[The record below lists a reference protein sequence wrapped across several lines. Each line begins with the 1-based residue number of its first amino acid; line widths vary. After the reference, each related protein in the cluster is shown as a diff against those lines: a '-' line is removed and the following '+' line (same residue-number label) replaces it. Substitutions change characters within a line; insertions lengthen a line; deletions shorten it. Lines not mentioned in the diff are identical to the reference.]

1 MIRAMLSAAAHRR
14 GSARLLM
21 PLWLMGAAV
30 IAPPGFGAV
39 PPRDLP
45 VPSFDV
51 IIEHGHVIDGTGA
64 PWYAADIGIRAGRIA
79 AIGRLDHAVAQQ
91 RIDATGRVV
100 APGFI
105 DMLGQS
111 ELTLLV
117 DPTVPSKVFQG
128 ITTEITG
135 EGNSVAPVNDL
146 IAHEQAAEFQHLK
159 ITRDWTD
166 FAGYFAR
173 LERQHIGINVASYM
187 GATTAREM
195 VVGYADRAATAEEL
209 IRMQG
214 LVAEAM
220 RQGAVGVSSSLEYAP
235 APYASTAELITLA
248 KAAAEFGGIYATHM
262 RSEQE
267 GILSALDETIRIG
280 REANIPVEIW
290 HLKAGSVKIFGMMP
304 EIVSRIDRARSSGVD
319 IAADTYAYPAW
330 ANDLSAFIPPWAH
343 DGGNEKLI
351 ERLKDPAMRARLRK
365 ELATDS
371 ADWDNEW
378 QAVAGPEAILI
389 STVNHPK
396 LLGIQ
401 GHTLAD
407 IAKTRGTDPL
417 DTLFDI
423 LVEDGAQ
430 TEAAVFAMSEPD
442 IELAVVQPW
451 VSFCND
457 SAGTSP
463 EGLLGQE
470 FPHPR
475 AYGTFPR
482 VLRKYVREERRL
494 KLEEAIR
501 KFTSLPAS
509 RLRLNDRGAIKAG
522 LWADIVVFDPD
533 TITERSTFQ
542 EPNQLSVGMQWVL
555 VNGVPVIADGVRL
568 RGPRG
573 QSLVRG
579 IEDASGKLSVRN
591 GPLRNRGRSRADQP
605 LPLFPVPQGE
615 RIGLPRGGA
624 GQSVRISA
632 GVGRGK
638 PGRFRIVP
646 RRASDLL
653 PQLWIAHHQPP
664 SRSAGDHPGPHRYPR
679 LVPQDQAPGAHLFR
693 RSRRMVRI

>member
-1 MIRAMLSAAAHRR
+1 MIRAIVRAVARVRGDARLSALLWFIGMATASAA
-14 GSARLLM
+14 
-21 PLWLMGAAV
+21 GAATLKDS
-30 IAPPGFGAV
+30 PP
-39 PPRDLP
+39 
-45 VPSFDV
+45 PSFDL

-64 PWYAADIGIRAGRIA
+64 PWYAADVGIRAGRIA
-79 AIGRLDHAVAQQ
+79 AIGRLDQASAKQ
-91 RIDATGRVV
+91 RINAAGRVV
-100 APGFI
+100 TPGFI

-117 DPTVPSKVFQG
+117 EPTVPSKVFQG

-135 EGNSVAPVNDL
+135 EGNSVAPVNEL
-146 IAHEQAAEFQHLK
+146 IAREQAAQFQHLEIK
-159 ITRDWTD
+159 RDWTD

-173 LERQHIGINVASYM
+173 LEKQHIGINVASYM
-187 GATTAREM
+187 GATTAREL
-195 VVGYADRAATAEEL
+195 VVGYADRAATPDEL
-209 IRMQG
+209 IKMQG

-235 APYASTAELITLA
+235 APYASTAELIALA
-248 KAAAEFGGIYATHM
+248 KTAAEFGGIYATHM

-267 GILSALDETIRIG
+267 GILTALDETIKIG

-304 EIVSRIDRARSSGVD
+304 EIVARIERARASGVD

-330 ANDLSAFIPPWAH
+330 ANELSAFIPPWAH

-351 ERLKDPAMRARLRK
+351 ERLQDPAVRVRLK
-365 ELATDS
+365 QELATES
-371 ADWDNEW
+371 TDWDNEW
-378 QAVAGPEAILI
+378 QSVPGPDAILI
-389 STVNHPK
+389 STVNNPK

-407 IAKTRGTDPL
+407 IAKTRGTDPM

-430 TEAAVFAMSEPD
+430 TDAAVFAMSEPD

-457 SAGTSP
+457 SSGTSP
-463 EGLLGQE
+463 EGLLGKE

-494 KLEEAIR
+494 RLEEAIR

-509 RLRLNDRGAIKAG
+509 RLRLNDRGVLKAG
-522 LWADIVVFDPD
+522 LWADIVVFDPN

-542 EPNQLSVGMQWVL
+542 APNQLSVGMQWVL
-555 VNGVPVIADGVRL
+555 VNGVPVIADGIATHALPGQVL
-568 RGPRG
+568 RGPGYR
-573 QSLVRG
+573 VR
-579 IEDASGKLSVRN
+579 A
-591 GPLRNRGRSRADQP
+591 
-605 LPLFPVPQGE
+605 
-615 RIGLPRGGA
+615 
-624 GQSVRISA
+624 
-632 GVGRGK
+632 
-638 PGRFRIVP
+638 
-646 RRASDLL
+646 
-653 PQLWIAHHQPP
+653 AHH
-664 SRSAGDHPGPHRYPR
+664 S
-679 LVPQDQAPGAHLFR
+679 
-693 RSRRMVRI
+693 